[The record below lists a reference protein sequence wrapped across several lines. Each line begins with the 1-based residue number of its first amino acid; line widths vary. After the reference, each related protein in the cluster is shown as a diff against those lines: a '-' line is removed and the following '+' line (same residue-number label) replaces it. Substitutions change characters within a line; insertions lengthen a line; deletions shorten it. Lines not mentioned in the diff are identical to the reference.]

1 MKSFSAI
8 GVALLLA
15 LGASPV
21 LCQDAASLRARYI
34 ALRTQLEANDF
45 KRPLYL
51 DSGDSARVVR
61 GDIYAALDEPYALV
75 GPALQ
80 AASSWCEILILHMN
94 VKHCR
99 AAAAG
104 DRLAVAIG
112 RKYEQPADDAYGVD
126 FRYRRV
132 ASEREY
138 LQVALDADAGPFGTR
153 AYRLALQAVQ
163 IEPRRTFVHLS
174 YSYEYGFAARLAME
188 AYLHTAGRN
197 KVGFTVLSR
206 RADGTP
212 VYIDGVRG
220 VMERNAMRYF
230 LAVDVYL
237 DSLRVA
243 PAERVE
249 RRLRDWFAQTERYPA
264 QLHELEL
271 ADYLA
276 MKHREIARQAAM

>member
-1 MKSFSAI
+1 MKPL
-8 GVALLLA
+8 VLLLLVLLAA
-15 LGASPV
+15 LAPPA
-21 LCQDAASLRARYI
+21 LCQDAGPLRARYA
-34 ALRTQLEANDF
+34 ALRGQLGTNDF

-51 DSGDSARVVR
+51 DSRDGARAVQ

-75 GPALQ
+75 GPAVQ

-99 AAAAG
+99 ASAAG
-104 DRLAVAIG
+104 DRLAVGIG
-112 RKYEQPADDAYGVD
+112 RKYEQPADEAYSVD
-126 FRYRRV
+126 FRYRLV

-138 LQVALDADAGPFGTR
+138 LQVVLDADAGPFGTR
-153 AYRLALQAVQ
+153 GYRLALEAVQ

-197 KVGFTVLSR
+197 KVGFTVLVR
-206 RADGTP
+206 RGDGTP

-237 DSLRVA
+237 DSLRA
-243 PAERVE
+243 PPAQRVE

-264 QLHELEL
+264 QLHEIEL

-276 MKHREIARQAAM
+276 MKRREIARQAAM